1 MKIFQYQLVNCRYQS
16 IQNALMKSS
25 SVRITQSPKHPIIL
39 LEDGSYVSNVV
50 KDLLRI
56 MTPSDEMKWVCDD
69 CNAIMDKSNFTEYIK
84 ESDNDKNSVGEARI
98 EYHNWRLL
106 QD

>member
-1 MKIFQYQLVNCRYQS
+1 
-16 IQNALMKSS
+16 
-25 SVRITQSPKHPIIL
+25 
-39 LEDGSYVSNVV
+39 
-50 KDLLRI
+50 
-56 MTPSDEMKWVCDD
+56 MTPSDDMKWVCDE

-98 EYHNWRLL
+98 EYHNWHLL